1 MKNRKFVH
9 LNVHSQYSIQDGC
22 ATIQQLV
29 DNAIKNRMSGMA
41 ITDTG
46 NMYGIMEFF
55 VYVSRVN
62 QERKVQ
68 RKKPFKPILGCELYV
83 TGVTAAEDSG
93 QAFRLTVLAKNLVGY
108 QNMMKLVSLSDN
120 KHLHHKELETYHE
133 GLIVCSG
140 GERGEVYG
148 WALKGDLAN
157 LQDAIKWYQQ
167 VFADDYYLELRRTAV
182 HKDARSEQ
190 EKVNKMLIKVANE
203 NGVKLVG
210 TNDVHYVAPEDLVAY
225 NTQRCIALGTT
236 IEEYVQNHPVLL
248 RWLRSRKE
256 MCELFADVPEAVAN
270 TIEILNKVEIYD
282 FCRTPGL
289 HVFPVPN
296 ASGEDLSQLEADYLE
311 NLTFTKAR
319 QIYGDPLPEEV
330 FERLQYELSII
341 ERKDASGYFL
351 FIQDLVHTAES
362 ELDLWVGPGSCR
374 KRAGCRGS
382 SAGSLVAYCL
392 GINKIDPLKYGLLFE
407 RFLNP
412 DRNSFPDIDL
422 EFEDG
427 GRERVIEWLEKKYGK
442 EHCAHILS
450 FQIVPLDIAIKNISN
465 IKKCSI
471 ADTNTI
477 SNLGIFQQKT
487 ILDAL
492 NRSRA
497 IKLNDGTGLLI
508 IQTALQDTTVLNVFP
523 RLINTSYCGFVI
535 CDEPIISRAPIV
547 TVTPRRAG
555 IFGNCVKCVQYD
567 AQGVESAGLVKVDF
581 LDCRVLSQMKAVC
594 EKIKS
599 NHGVDFDIEKI
610 PMDDPKSLELF
621 QQGKMDSVYQFH
633 SKGMCSWLL
642 KMHPTSFEDLV
653 ILNSMYRLGS
663 LDDLPTLIKQK
674 NGKKKIK
681 NVLPIMEKYLQ
692 ETYGMIV
699 YQEQIMQLS
708 QAIAGFSRGDSDE
721 LRRAIARKNIDVC
734 AVLKSKFVEGGIRNG
749 YTKRALEKVWK
760 EFEGKGF
767 YALNKSYAVCDTW
780 VAYQMAYLKAN
791 YPVEFQ
797 EVMKDDR
804 YWD

>member
-1 MKNRKFVH
+1 MKNQKFVH

-140 GERGEVYG
+140 GESGEVYG
-148 WALKGDLAN
+148 WALKGDEARM
-157 LQDAIKWYQQ
+157 QDAIKWYQQ

-190 EKVNKMLIKVANE
+190 EKVDQMLIKVAKE

-236 IEEYVQNHPVLL
+236 IEEYVPNHPVLL

-282 FCRTPGL
+282 ICRTPSM

-330 FERLQYELSII
+330 LERLQYELDTIKK
-341 ERKDASGYFL
+341 KDASGYFL
-351 FIQDLVHTAES
+351 FMQDLVHAAES
-362 ELDLWVGPGSCR
+362 ELGLWVGPG
-374 KRAGCRGS
+374 RGS

-392 GINKIDPLKYGLLFE
+392 GINKIDPLQYGLLFE

-412 DRNSFPDIDL
+412 DRTSFPDIDL
-422 EFEDG
+422 DFEDG

-442 EHCAHILS
+442 EHCAHIIS
-450 FQIVPLDIAIKNISN
+450 FQIVQLKITFKNISN

-497 IKLNDGTGLLI
+497 LKLNDGTGLLI
-508 IQTALQDTTVLNVFP
+508 IQTALQDTTVLDVFP
-523 RLINTSYCGFVI
+523 RRIITSYCGFVI

-567 AQGVESAGLVKVDF
+567 AQCVESAGLVKVDF
-581 LDCRVLSQMKAVC
+581 FDWRRLSQMKAVC

-621 QQGKMDSVYQFH
+621 QQRQTNDIFLFS
-633 SKGMCSWLL
+633 SEGMRSLLL

-653 ILNSMYRLGS
+653 ILNAMYRTDL
-663 LDDLPTLIKQK
+663 LDELPTLIKQK

-681 NVLPIMEKYLQ
+681 YVHPIMEKYLQ

-708 QAIAGFSRGDSDE
+708 QAIAGFSRGESDE

-760 EFEGKGF
+760 EFEDKGACAF
-767 YALNKSYAVCDTW
+767 NKSHAVCYTW
-780 VAYQMAYLKAN
+780 IAYQMAYLKAN

-804 YWD
+804 

>member
-1 MKNRKFVH
+1 MM
-9 LNVHSQYSIQDGC
+9 SIMW
-22 ATIQQLV
+22 L
-29 DNAIKNRMSGMA
+29 
-41 ITDTG
+41 
-46 NMYGIMEFF
+46 
-55 VYVSRVN
+55 
-62 QERKVQ
+62 Q
-68 RKKPFKPILGCELYV
+68 RIC
-83 TGVTAAEDSG
+83 
-93 QAFRLTVLAKNLVGY
+93 
-108 QNMMKLVSLSDN
+108 
-120 KHLHHKELETYHE
+120 
-133 GLIVCSG
+133 
-140 GERGEVYG
+140 
-148 WALKGDLAN
+148 
-157 LQDAIKWYQQ
+157 
-167 VFADDYYLELRRTAV
+167 
-182 HKDARSEQ
+182 
-190 EKVNKMLIKVANE
+190 
-203 NGVKLVG
+203 
-210 TNDVHYVAPEDLVAY
+210 
-225 NTQRCIALGTT
+225 LGTT
-236 IEEYVQNHPVLL
+236 IEEYVQKHPVLL

-256 MCELFADVPEAVAN
+256 MCELFADVPEAVDN

-282 FCRTPGL
+282 ICRTPSL

-296 ASGEDLSQLEADYLE
+296 ASGEDLSKLEADYLE
-311 NLTFTKAR
+311 YLTFTKAK
-319 QIYGDPLPEEV
+319 QIYGNPLPEEIL
-330 FERLQYELSII
+330 ERLQYELDAIKK
-341 ERKDASGYFL
+341 RDASGYFL
-351 FIQDLVHTAES
+351 FMQDLVHTAES
-362 ELDLWVGPGSCR
+362 ELDLWVGPG
-374 KRAGCRGS
+374 RGS

-412 DRNSFPDIDL
+412 DRTSFPDIDL
-422 EFEDG
+422 DLENG

-442 EHCAHILS
+442 EHCAHILF
-450 FQIVPLDIAIKNISN
+450 FQIVQLKIAIKNISN

-555 IFGNCVKCVQYD
+555 IFGNCVNCVQYD

-581 LDCRVLSQMKAVC
+581 LDLRVLSQMKAMC

-599 NHGVDFDIEKI
+599 KQGVDIDIEKI
-610 PMDDPKSLELF
+610 PMDDPKTIELF
-621 QQGKMDSVYQFH
+621 QRGKTNDIFQFY
-633 SKGMCSWLL
+633 SEGMRSLL
-642 KMHPTSFEDLV
+642 RKMRPTCFEDLV
-653 ILNSMYRLGS
+653 ILNSMYRPRS
-663 LDDLPTLIKQK
+663 MDELPTLIKQK

-681 NVLPIMEKYLQ
+681 YVLPIMEEYLQ
-692 ETYGMIV
+692 ETYGMII

-708 QAIAGFSRGDSDE
+708 QAIAGFSRGESDE
-721 LRRAIARKNIDVC
+721 LRRTIFRKKTDVF

-760 EFEGKGF
+760 EFEDKGA
-767 YALNKSYAVCDTW
+767 YAFNKSHAVCYTW

-791 YPVEFQ
+791 YPAEFQ
-797 EVMKDDR
+797 EVMKDR
-804 YWD
+804 KWKHWD

>member
-140 GERGEVYG
+140 GESGEVYG
-148 WALKGDLAN
+148 WALKGDEARM
-157 LQDAIKWYQQ
+157 QDAIKWYQQ

-190 EKVNKMLIKVANE
+190 EKVDQMLIKVAKE

-236 IEEYVQNHPVLL
+236 IEEYVPNHPVLL

-282 FCRTPGL
+282 ICRTPSM

-330 FERLQYELSII
+330 LERLQYELDTIKK
-341 ERKDASGYFL
+341 KDASGYFL
-351 FIQDLVHTAES
+351 FMQDLVHAAES
-362 ELDLWVGPGSCR
+362 ELGLWVGPG
-374 KRAGCRGS
+374 RGS

-392 GINKIDPLKYGLLFE
+392 GINKIDPLQYGLLFE

-412 DRNSFPDIDL
+412 DRTSFPDIDL
-422 EFEDG
+422 DFEDG

-442 EHCAHILS
+442 EHCAHIIS
-450 FQIVPLDIAIKNISN
+450 FQIVQLKITFKNISN

-497 IKLNDGTGLLI
+497 LKLNDGTGLLI
-508 IQTALQDTTVLNVFP
+508 IQTALQDTTVLDVFP
-523 RLINTSYCGFVI
+523 RRIITSYCGFVI

-567 AQGVESAGLVKVDF
+567 AQCVESAGLVKVDF
-581 LDCRVLSQMKAVC
+581 FDWRRLSQMKAVC

-621 QQGKMDSVYQFH
+621 QQRQTNDIFLFS
-633 SKGMCSWLL
+633 SEGMRSLLL

-653 ILNSMYRLGS
+653 ILNAMYRTDL
-663 LDDLPTLIKQK
+663 LDELPTLIKQK

-681 NVLPIMEKYLQ
+681 YVHPIMEKYLQ

-708 QAIAGFSRGDSDE
+708 QAIAGFSRGESDE

-760 EFEGKGF
+760 EFEDKGACAF
-767 YALNKSYAVCDTW
+767 NKSHAVCYTW
-780 VAYQMAYLKAN
+780 IAYQMAYLKAN

-804 YWD
+804 